1 MCTGSLAL
9 HCLFLMLML
18 ENPWAYGNNN
28 CNIAVQRGSVH
39 KINAGNSAAIACP
52 VEYCNKTPEINW
64 SRFSE
69 VNQTFLILHPGQ
81 RHMISWA
88 NGNNFVLNFS
98 SVYKNDSGR
107 YRCEGT
113 AGGKLLEG
121 HVIEVFVQDS
131 EDANTTADHGAP
143 EKSKMIIYL
152 LISVGPLCLL
162 ILSCLG
168 LLYFIRR
175 YQVKKKDSSTSQTE
189 MNVLGSNTDAHC
201 SDAAPCLL
209 QLPDGNVAYSNR
221 GNCWKATRAAS
232 NPTCDECVS
241 NTHQIFPPEKDTLIY
256 ATLSHGAPFQ
266 RDECS
271 VEYANIVLKN

>member
-121 HVIEVFVQDS
+121 HVIEVFVQ
-131 EDANTTADHGAP
+131 
-143 EKSKMIIYL
+143 
-152 LISVGPLCLL
+152 
-162 ILSCLG
+162 
-168 LLYFIRR
+168 
-175 YQVKKKDSSTSQTE
+175 VKKKDSSTSQTE